1 MRYSRTQSSQA
12 DDKSE
17 PTGIFAPMTLNT
29 RILLGAAT
37 GVLLGLGFAR
47 LGSDSA
53 ITQNGLYCLGLVS
66 SVFIGALKMVM
77 VPLVFSSIAVGVAQ
91 LQMHHR
97 MHAVWLTTLL
107 FFGSSM
113 ILAIVLGMLSMHW
126 FTPAAGISLSMFSD
140 MTSQHTVA
148 SLPMPE
154 FFSKFIAGLFA
165 NPVTAMAQGNIM
177 AVLVFALLT
186 GIAMVTGGERY
197 RHLQTLLTELFNLMM
212 QMVNWIMHLAP
223 FGILALLAKLVATQD
238 MALFSSLGKFMAVVI
253 GTTVFHGAVILPLAL
268 WLITRVSPLA
278 FWRGA
283 RPALLTAFA
292 TSSSSATLP
301 VTLACLERD
310 MGVQRDIA
318 NFVAPLGAQVNM
330 DGTALYEAAAAL
342 FVAGLV
348 GIELSLGQ
356 QLVVCLTAM
365 VAAMGAPGIPS
376 AGMVTMVMVLQA
388 VGLPAEA
395 IAILL
400 PIDRLLDTFRTT
412 VNVEGDMVGSLIVQK
427 ISGNK

>member
-1 MRYSRTQSSQA
+1 
-12 DDKSE
+12 
-17 PTGIFAPMTLNT
+17 MTLNT
-29 RILLGAAT
+29 RIFLGAA
-37 GVLLGLGFAR
+37 GGILLGLLFAR
-47 LGSDSA
+47 LGAESA
-53 ITQNGLYCLGLVS
+53 ITQEGLYYLGLVS
-66 SVFIGALKMVM
+66 SVFIGSLKMVM

-97 MHAVWLTTLL
+97 MHSVWITTLV
-107 FFGSSM
+107 FFGCSM
-113 ILAIVLGMLSMHW
+113 VIAIVLGMASMHW
-126 FTPAAGISLSMFSD
+126 FKPAAGINLAMFSD
-140 MTSQHTVA
+140 MTSQHSVA
-148 SLPMPE
+148 QMALPE
-154 FFSKFIAGLFA
+154 FFNKFVAGLFA
-165 NPVTAMAQGNIM
+165 NPIAAMAQGNIM

-186 GIAMVTGGERY
+186 GIAMVKGGERY

-212 QMVNWIMHLAP
+212 QMVGWIMQLAP

-238 MALFSSLGKFMAVVI
+238 VALFTSLGKFMAVVV
-253 GTTVFHGAVILPLAL
+253 GATVFHGAVILPLLL
-268 WLITRVSPLA
+268 WLVTRVSPLT

-301 VTLACLERD
+301 VTLNCLERD

-342 FVAGLV
+342 FIAGLV
-348 GIELSLGQ
+348 GLELSLGQ

-365 VAAMGAPGIPS
+365 VAAIGAPGIPS

-400 PIDRLLDTFRTT
+400 PIDRILDTFRTT
-412 VNVEGDMVGSLIVQK
+412 VNVEGDMIGSLIVQK
-427 ISGNK
+427 VSGDSSPVSDA

>member
-1 MRYSRTQSSQA
+1 
-12 DDKSE
+12 
-17 PTGIFAPMTLNT
+17 MTLNT
-29 RILLGAAT
+29 RILLGAGA
-37 GVLLGLGFAR
+37 GILLGLVFAR
-47 LGSDSA
+47 LGADSA
-53 ITQNGLYCLGLVS
+53 ITQNGLYWLGLVS

-77 VPLVFSSIAVGVAQ
+77 VPLIFSSISVGVAQ
-91 LQMHHR
+91 LQAHHR
-97 MHAVWLTTLL
+97 MHSVWTTTLA
-107 FFGSSM
+107 FFAISM
-113 ILAIVLGMLSMHW
+113 LLAIVLGMASMHW
-126 FTPAAGISLSMFSD
+126 FKPAAGISLSMFSD
-140 MTSQHTVA
+140 ITSQHSVA
-148 SLPMPE
+148 EMTMPE

-165 NPVTAMAQGNIM
+165 NPITAMAQGNIM

-197 RHLQTLLTELFNLMM
+197 KHMQTLLTELLNLML
-212 QMVNWIMHLAP
+212 QIVGWIMQLAP

-238 MALFSSLGKFMAVVI
+238 VALFSSLGKFMAVVI
-253 GTTVFHGAVILPLAL
+253 GTTVFHGAVVLPLLL
-268 WLITRVSPLA
+268 WLVTRVSPLT

-292 TSSSSATLP
+292 TSSSAATLP
-301 VTLACLERD
+301 VTLNCLERD
-310 MGVQRDIA
+310 MGVQADIA

-348 GIELSLGQ
+348 GMELSFGQ
-356 QLVVCLTAM
+356 QLVVCFTAM
-365 VAAMGAPGIPS
+365 IAAVGAPGIPS

-400 PIDRLLDTFRTT
+400 PIDRILDTFRTT

-427 ISGNK
+427 ISGDE

>member
-1 MRYSRTQSSQA
+1 
-12 DDKSE
+12 
-17 PTGIFAPMTLNT
+17 MTLNT
-29 RILLGAAT
+29 RILLGAVT
-37 GVLLGLGFAR
+37 GILIGLGFAH
-47 LGSDSA
+47 LGSDSPV
-53 ITQNGLYCLGLVS
+53 TQNGLYWLGLVS

-91 LQMHHR
+91 LQAHHR
-97 MHAVWLTTLL
+97 MHSVWITTLA
-107 FFGSSM
+107 FFAISM
-113 ILAIVLGMLSMHW
+113 LLAIVLGMLSIHW
-126 FTPAAGISLSMFSD
+126 FKPAAGVSLTMFSD
-140 MTSQHTVA
+140 ITSQHQATP
-148 SLPMPE
+148 LPLPE
-154 FFSKFIAGLFA
+154 FFNKFVAGLFA
-165 NPVTAMAQGNIM
+165 NPIAAMAQGNIM
-177 AVLVFALLT
+177 AVLVFALFT

-197 RHLQTLLTELFNLMM
+197 RHLQALLTELFNLMM
-212 QMVNWIMHLAP
+212 HMVDWIMQIAP

-238 MALFSSLGKFMAVVI
+238 VALFTSLGKFMAVVI
-253 GTTVFHGAVILPLAL
+253 GTTVFHGAVVLPLLL
-268 WLITRVSPLA
+268 WLATRVSPLA

-292 TSSSSATLP
+292 TSSRAATLP
-301 VTLACLERD
+301 VTLTCLERD

-342 FVAGLV
+342 FIAGLV
-348 GIELSLGQ
+348 GLELSLGQ

-365 VAAMGAPGIPS
+365 VAAVGAPGIPS

-400 PIDRLLDTFRTT
+400 PVDRLLDTFRTT

-427 ISGNK
+427 ISGGQ

>member
-1 MRYSRTQSSQA
+1 
-12 DDKSE
+12 
-17 PTGIFAPMTLNT
+17 MTLNT
-29 RILLGAAT
+29 RILLGAGA
-37 GVLLGLGFAR
+37 GILIGLGFAR
-47 LGSDSA
+47 LGGDSA
-53 ITQNGLYCLGLVS
+53 ITQIGLYWLSLVS
-66 SVFIGALKMVM
+66 SIFVGALKMVM

-91 LQMHHR
+91 LQAHHR
-97 MHAVWLTTLL
+97 MHSVWVTTIL
-107 FFGSSM
+107 FFSSSM
-113 ILAIVLGMLSMHW
+113 IVAIVLGILSMQW
-126 FTPAAGISLSMFSD
+126 FKPAAGISLSMFSD
-140 MTSQHTVA
+140 ITSQHQAVA
-148 SLPMPE
+148 LPMPE
-154 FFSKFIAGLFA
+154 FFNKFVAGLFA
-165 NPVTAMAQGNIM
+165 NPIAAMAQGNIM

-186 GIAMVTGGERY
+186 GIAMVTGGDRY

-212 QMVNWIMHLAP
+212 QMVGWIMQLAP

-238 MALFSSLGKFMAVVI
+238 VALFSSLGKFMAVVI

-268 WLITRVSPLA
+268 WLVTRMSPLA

-283 RPALLTAFA
+283 RPALMTAFA
-292 TSSSSATLP
+292 TSSSAATLP
-301 VTLACLERD
+301 VTLTCLERD
-310 MGVQRDIA
+310 MGVQPDIA

-342 FVAGLV
+342 FIAGLV
-348 GIELSLGQ
+348 GIELSIGQ

-365 VAAMGAPGIPS
+365 IAAVGAPGIPS

-400 PIDRLLDTFRTT
+400 PIDRILDTFRTT

-427 ISGNK
+427 ISGGQ

>member
-1 MRYSRTQSSQA
+1 
-12 DDKSE
+12 
-17 PTGIFAPMTLNT
+17 MTLNT
-29 RILLGAAT
+29 RIFLGAA
-37 GVLLGLGFAR
+37 GGILLGLVFVR
-47 LGSDSA
+47 LGDDSA
-53 ITQNGLYCLGLVS
+53 VTQQGLYYLGLLS

-97 MHAVWLTTLL
+97 MHRVWVTTLV
-107 FFGSSM
+107 FFACTALIAIALG
-113 ILAIVLGMLSMHW
+113 LASIHW
-126 FTPAAGISLSMFSD
+126 FKPAEGINLDMFRD
-140 MTSQHTVA
+140 LTSQHAVSNLA
-148 SLPMPE
+148 MPE
-154 FFSKFIAGLFA
+154 FFSKFISGLFA
-165 NPVTAMAQGNIM
+165 NPIAAMAQGNIM
-177 AVLVFALLT
+177 AVLVFALFT
-186 GIAMVTGGERY
+186 GIAIVQSGERY
-197 RHLQTLLTELFNLMM
+197 RQLHTLLTELFNLMM
-212 QMVNWIMHLAP
+212 QMVGWIMYLAP

-238 MALFSSLGKFMAVVI
+238 MALFAGLGKFMVVVT
-253 GTTVFHGAVILPLAL
+253 GTTIFHGAVVLPLLL
-268 WLITRVSPLA
+268 WLITRMSPLT

-310 MGVQRDIA
+310 MDVQPDIA

-348 GIELSLGQ
+348 GLELSIGQ

-365 VAAMGAPGIPS
+365 IAAVGAPGIPS

-400 PIDRLLDTFRTT
+400 PIDRLLDTVRTA
-412 VNVEGDMVGSLIVQK
+412 VNVEGDLIGSLVVQHLSAEK
-427 ISGNK
+427 